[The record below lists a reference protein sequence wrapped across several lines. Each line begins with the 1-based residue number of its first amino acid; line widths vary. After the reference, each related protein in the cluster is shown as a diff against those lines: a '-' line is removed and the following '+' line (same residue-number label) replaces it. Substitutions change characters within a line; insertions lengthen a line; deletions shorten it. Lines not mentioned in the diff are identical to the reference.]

1 MYVSV
6 EYWIM
11 NACNNNNNFI
21 CTLHWL
27 HDTKK
32 LDKNIER
39 VEATHNNHLGL
50 KR

>member
-1 MYVSV
+1 ML
-6 EYWIM
+6 
-11 NACNNNNNFI
+11 ATTT
-21 CTLHWL
+21 TLFVAYTDL

-39 VEATHNNHLGL
+39 VLATHNNHLGL